1 MTKFLLKRL
10 SVLGL
15 LFGLFFQAV
24 IANEFS
30 TQIKSAKL
38 QPYGQW
44 HQLQI
49 TTDFHLSPM
58 AVEALESSIPLLW
71 CLKVKFERLGLVWN
85 QNLFTKNYCY
95 KVQYHALL
103 KTYSVSHK
111 ETKYFHSLPS
121 ALNTLSMIDHIKIIK
136 SSKIKAD
143 ENYRLQVKWQFDR
156 EALPLPL
163 RPLSYLDPQWN
174 LSSDW
179 YLWTSEP

>member
-1 MTKFLLKRL
+1 MKKFLITCL
-10 SVLGL
+10 S
-15 LFGLFFQAV
+15 LFSLYGGIWVQRV
-24 IANEFS
+24 NANEFS
-30 TQIKSAKL
+30 THIKQVSL

-44 HQLQI
+44 YQLQI
-49 TTDFHLSPM
+49 TTNFHLSPM

-85 QNLFTKNYCY
+85 PNLFTKNYCY

-103 KTYSVSHK
+103 KTYSISHK

-121 ALNTLSMIDHIKIIK
+121 ALNTLSMIDNIKIIK

-163 RPLSYLDPQWN
+163 RPLSYLDPQWD